1 MELKKKR
8 VIYWHP
14 AFYADI
20 QIELKDEADKL
31 TFENEHHLS
40 KKPMQIDVLI
50 IKKEKAGPIRKNIG
64 RIFKKHNVIEYKSP
78 GRSLGIDDFYKVY
91 GYACFYK
98 ADVTRADSI
107 SAKEVTITFV
117 SERYPRKLIRHLR
130 TIRKY
135 EVEKAEDGIYNVK
148 GDVFSIQILVT
159 KELSEKENLWL
170 KSLTNNL
177 KEPENARKL
186 MEDYQKNQ
194 ENNLYQSAL
203 DAIMRANYKVFEE
216 INGMSIE
223 DTFMEFVQ
231 EKFDRKLKEE
241 TEKVVKDAEK
251 KAETAE
257 KKAEAAEK
265 KAKTAEKKA
274 ETAEKKAET
283 ARLAERISLIQKKC
297 AKSKP
302 LSVIARELE
311 TESDEVLPIYDII
324 TQNPGKTA
332 EELCELVIRKLPP
345 V

>member
-1 MELKKKR
+1 MT
-8 VIYWHP
+8 Y
-14 AFYADI
+14 
-20 QIELKDEADKL
+20 
-31 TFENEHHLS
+31 
-40 KKPMQIDVLI
+40 
-50 IKKEKAGPIRKNIG
+50 
-64 RIFKKHNVIEYKSP
+64 YKSP

-135 EVEKAEDGIYNVK
+135 EVEKTEDGIYNVK

-159 KELSEKENLWL
+159 KQLSEKENLWL

-177 KEPENARKL
+177 KGPENARKL

-194 ENNLYQSAL
+194 ENDLYQSAL
-203 DAIMRANYKVFEE
+203 DAIIRANEKVFKEV
-216 INGMSIE
+216 NGMSIE

-241 TEKVVKDAEK
+241 TEKAVKDAEK
-251 KAETAE
+251 KVI
-257 KKAEAAEK
+257 
-265 KAKTAEKKA
+265 TAEKKA

-283 ARLAERISLIQKKC
+283 ARLTERISLIQKKC
-297 AKSKP
+297 AKNKP
-302 LSVIARELE
+302 LSVIAQELE
-311 TESDEVLPIYDII
+311 TESDEVLPIYNII
-324 TQNPGKTA
+324 TQNPGKSA
-332 EELCELVIRKLPP
+332 EEICELVI
-345 V
+345 